1 MDARLSIAL
10 GLPPP
15 NLSYHHHHHHPIPSD
30 FTTLFTNLTTAL
42 ISTPSPS
49 SNAHETTTRH
59 GRPTTTTTNPFF
71 FSTSMSQPASP
82 ILAKSDAPTT
92 KSLITSLSVL
102 ERALIGA
109 GGGGIAGAF
118 TYFCLHPLDT
128 IKTKLQ
134 TRGAS
139 EIYKGTLDAIVKTFQ
154 ERGVLGFYSGI
165 SAVIVGSAASSAVY
179 FGTCEFGKSI
189 LANVPQYPSLL
200 IPPTAGA
207 MGNIMSSA
215 IMVPKELITQRMQA
229 GAKGRSWQ
237 VLLGILERDGILGL
251 YAGYSATLLRNLPA
265 GVLSYS
271 SFEYLKAA
279 VLSRTKKNH
288 LEPFQSVC
296 CGALAGAISASL
308 TTPLDVVK
316 TRLMTQVHVEAIN
329 KVSAA
334 MYSGV
339 SATVK
344 QILRDEGWVGLTS
357 GMGPRVVH
365 SACFS
370 ALGYFAFETAKMAI
384 LHQYLKRKELCEMNV
399 AST

>member
-15 NLSYHHHHHHPIPSD
+15 NLSYHHHHYHPIPSD
-30 FTTLFTNLTTAL
+30 FTTLFNNLTTAL

-49 SNAHETTTRH
+49 SNAHETTTQH

-82 ILAKSDAPTT
+82 ILAKSAAPTT
-92 KSLITSLSVL
+92 KSLIKSLSVF

-179 FGTCEFGKSI
+179 
-189 LANVPQYPSLL
+189 
-200 IPPTAGA
+200 
-207 MGNIMSSA
+207 
-215 IMVPKELITQRMQA
+215 
-229 GAKGRSWQ
+229 
-237 VLLGILERDGILGL
+237 LGL
-251 YAGYSATLLRNLPA
+251 VSSGSRFWLRFRN
-265 GVLSYS
+265 
-271 SFEYLKAA
+271 
-279 VLSRTKKNH
+279 TH
-288 LEPFQSVC
+288 
-296 CGALAGAISASL
+296 
-308 TTPLDVVK
+308 
-316 TRLMTQVHVEAIN
+316 
-329 KVSAA
+329 
-334 MYSGV
+334 
-339 SATVK
+339 
-344 QILRDEGWVGLTS
+344 
-357 GMGPRVVH
+357 H
-365 SACFS
+365 S
-370 ALGYFAFETAKMAI
+370 
-384 LHQYLKRKELCEMNV
+384 
-399 AST
+399 